1 MPYKP
6 SFGTIQSAGGPIEA
20 PRPES
25 PFRIAVLA
33 DFSGRQNR
41 GQTGSS
47 QEIAARRLLRVG
59 RDSLDDV
66 MAKLGVAL
74 KLPVGDDGDTVTLCF
89 ASLDDFHPDQ
99 IHDRVEQIAD
109 LYESDEK
116 SALMNAVLHHPGFQE
131 LELAWRGLDW
141 LLRRAAKGGQVE
153 VVMLDVSLAELAA
166 DLKASEN
173 LTASGLHQLLIDK
186 GVRGSRGE
194 PWAVLVGNY
203 VFDLTGPHAELLGR
217 LAKIASQT
225 TAPFLTT
232 VHPQVLDKSFTLSP
246 DAAPAWQA
254 LRQLPE
260 AALLGLSVPRFLLR
274 LPYGENTQSIDKFS
288 YEEMSRPPD
297 RSHYLWGNPSLG
309 CAALLAQAF
318 HKEGWGCTPGSVLDL
333 ENLPI
338 HVYTVD
344 DEEEVTLAEAWLVR
358 PQTEQLVKQGIM
370 PFLCVRGKGA
380 MQLLRFLSLAQ
391 PATDQPA
398 CDLQGRWSPSGLA
411 AAPRTSAPPAPTV
424 GLVGQSPPPPRPA
437 APAPKPAAPAVRAP
451 AAKVAP
457 KPAAPAVS
465 APAAK
470 VAPAAPAVTAP
481 AAKVAPAP
489 TPAAPAVSAPAAKVA
504 PTPAAPAVNAPAA
517 KVAPKPAAAEP
528 PAPPAEEE
536 MDPDLAALLK
546 QLE

>member
-6 SFGTIQSAGGPIEA
+6 SFGTIESAGEPIEA
-20 PRPES
+20 PKPES
-25 PFRIAVLA
+25 PFRIGFLA

-41 GQTGSS
+41 GETGSS
-47 QEIAARRLLRVG
+47 AEVAARRLLRVS
-59 RDSLDDV
+59 RDNLDDV
-66 MAKLGVAL
+66 MAKLGVRL
-74 KLPVGDDGDTVTLCF
+74 ELPVGDDGNTVALSF

-109 LYESDEK
+109 LYEADEK
-116 SALMNAVLHHPGFQE
+116 SALMNTVLHHPDFQA
-131 LELAWRGLDW
+131 LESAWRGLDW
-141 LLRRAAKGGQVE
+141 LLGRAAKGGQVE
-153 VVMLDVSLAELAA
+153 VVLVDVSLAELAA

-173 LTASGLHQLLIDK
+173 LTASGLHQLLMEK
-186 GVRGSRGE
+186 GVRGPKGE
-194 PWAVLVGNY
+194 PWAVLVGDY
-203 VFDLTGPHAELLGR
+203 VFALTAQHAEMLGR

-232 VHPQVLDKSFTLSP
+232 VHPQVLDKSFALSS

-260 AALLGLSVPRFLLR
+260 AALLGLAVPRFLLR

-288 YEEMSRPPD
+288 YEEMSQPPD
-297 RSHYLWGNPSLG
+297 RSHYLWGNPALG
-309 CAALLAQAF
+309 CATLLAQAF
-318 HKEGWGCTPGSVLDL
+318 HKQGWGCKPGTVLDL

-344 DEEEVTLAEAWLVR
+344 DEQEVTLAEAWLVR

-380 MQLLRFLSLAQ
+380 MQLLRFLSLAE
-391 PATDQPA
+391 PAKDQPA
-398 CDLQGRWSPSGLA
+398 CDLQGRWNPPGMA
-411 AAPRTSAPPAPTV
+411 PAPRTSAAPAPKV
-424 GLVGQSPPPPRPA
+424 GLVGQAPPPRGPATQAPA
-437 APAPKPAAPAVRAP
+437 APV
-451 AAKVAP
+451 
-457 KPAAPAVS
+457 VS

-470 VAPAAPAVTAP
+470 AAPVPAAPVVSAP

-489 TPAAPAVSAPAAKVA
+489 TPAAPAASAPAAKVA
-504 PTPAAPAVNAPAA
+504 PAPTPAAPAPSAPAPKAAPAA
-517 KVAPKPAAAEP
+517 SEPLAPAT
-528 PAPPAEEE
+528 EEE